1 MKKKDKPK
9 TYQVCFESDLLKIKD
24 ASTEAIKFI
33 SDNNPDIN
41 KNDIYDIKLAMNET
55 LANAVL
61 HGNKKDKDKN
71 VYLQLQ
77 VNQNAVT
84 VKVADEGQGFDHM
97 NHMAKYNA
105 FRIRDLVSSI
115 FINCGMSKEDADIT
129 AEVLVDANLC
139 GRDSHGVLRVETY
152 VNRLKKGGTNPK
164 AHPLLVRETPTAAVL
179 DGNDTMGLVAAYKAS
194 EL

>member
-1 MKKKDKPK
+1 MKKIDKPK

-77 VNQNAVT
+77 VNKNAVT
-84 VKVADEGQGFDHM
+84 VKIADEGQGFDHM
-97 NHMAKYNA
+97 NHMAKYDLNHLGENGRGIKLVCSLMDSVA
-105 FRIRDLVSSI
+105 FNFLG
-115 FINCGMSKEDADIT
+115 N
-129 AEVLVDANLC
+129 EVKFLK
-139 GRDSHGVLRVETY
+139 RV
-152 VNRLKKGGTNPK
+152 NPN
-164 AHPLLVRETPTAAVL
+164 
-179 DGNDTMGLVAAYKAS
+179 G
-194 EL
+194 